1 MKSFTTYREPRAAG
15 WTSIEKFT
23 LAAFVI
29 WSAAGFAFTTGR
41 ITPATIAQWNLPA
54 GLGSFVNLC
63 LQNGDPILILLAFL
77 NTHLHATRQWTSGVA
92 RRWAVIVVICAF
104 VIETFG
110 ARTGLPF
117 GQYHYTDNFGPVLG
131 LVPITIPLA
140 WHVVVTNALFLVRA
154 AAPYLSRIIEALL
167 AGLICTAYDFIL
179 EPFATTTKQYWV
191 WTEGTVPV
199 LNYVAWF
206 VLSALLIRLFAPTLS
221 NRFRFDPRPILI
233 LGLTVAIFIAGKS

>member
-1 MKSFTTYREPRAAG
+1 M
-15 WTSIEKFT
+15 
-23 LAAFVI
+23 
-29 WSAAGFAFTTGR
+29 
-41 ITPATIAQWNLPA
+41 
-54 GLGSFVNLC
+54 
-63 LQNGDPILILLAFL
+63 
-77 NTHLHATRQWTSGVA
+77 
-92 RRWAVIVVICAF
+92 
-104 VIETFG
+104 
-110 ARTGLPF
+110 
-117 GQYHYTDNFGPVLG
+117 
-131 LVPITIPLA
+131 
-140 WHVVVTNALFLVRA
+140 VTNALFLVRA

-179 EPFATTTKQYWV
+179 EPFATTTKHYWV